1 MADAAEQSTAEHR
14 SLVTQTLTTEHFA
27 LQSARGAIAT
37 EPVGRATMYLGTVS
51 SALVAMGFLAQLL
64 HLNPMLML
72 VSVILLP
79 TLFMLGVVTCIRLVQ
94 LTIDDMVY
102 QRAINRLRHWYLE
115 VGPEMRPYFL
125 LPDRDDLAGVL

>member
-37 EPVGRATMYLGTVS
+37 ESVGRATMYLGTVS

-64 HLNPMLML
+64 HLNPMFATTGALSL
-72 VSVILLP
+72 VSSPLLKKP
-79 TLFMLGVVTCIRLVQ
+79 V
-94 LTIDDMVY
+94 
-102 QRAINRLRHWYLE
+102 RLRPICRHI
-115 VGPEMRPYFL
+115 
-125 LPDRDDLAGVL
+125 DHDLATRP